1 MHIWI
6 VSHLEASA
14 TSRLLIDAAR
24 RRGHQAVVVHPF
36 KHHILFAQERQFI
49 IGDQSPA
56 ELPDGV
62 ITRLGSSAPAAALH
76 FIRHLEQQGLT
87 CLNSSASLEKTRNKI
102 RSFYELS
109 RQAVPI
115 PRTAFVSSKS
125 PLPMLLEQMAGPPW
139 IAKLPVGT
147 QGKGVVLVESEA
159 SLSSL
164 VDAVEA
170 LSGRVMVQEYIAES
184 VGTDLRVLVLGGK
197 AIAAMRRR
205 APAGDFRANLH
216 RGGSPEPVPL
226 NPELVDVA
234 EQAAAALGLAIAGV
248 DLMEA
253 KNGYLVIEVN
263 GSPGLEGLQSVNE
276 TDVGDAVIACL
287 EDFVRARAER

>member
-1 MHIWI
+1 
-6 VSHLEASA
+6 
-14 TSRLLIDAAR
+14 
-24 RRGHQAVVVHPF
+24 
-36 KHHILFAQERQFI
+36 
-49 IGDQSPA
+49 
-56 ELPDGV
+56 
-62 ITRLGSSAPAAALH
+62 
-76 FIRHLEQQGLT
+76 
-87 CLNSSASLEKTRNKI
+87 
-102 RSFYELS
+102 
-109 RQAVPI
+109 
-115 PRTAFVSSKS
+115 
-125 PLPMLLEQMAGPPW
+125 MLLEQMAGPPW